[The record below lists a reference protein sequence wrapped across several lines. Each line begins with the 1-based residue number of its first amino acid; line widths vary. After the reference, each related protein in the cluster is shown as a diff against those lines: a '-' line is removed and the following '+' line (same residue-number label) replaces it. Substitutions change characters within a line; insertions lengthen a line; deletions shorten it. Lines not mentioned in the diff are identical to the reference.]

1 MSSSLLIVSLQ
12 GRAVGSMDATVVL
25 RQPPVPAFYLIPTE
39 ICSIHQIC
47 QGFFFG
53 REWKDFK
60 GCTNKL

>member
-47 QGFFFG
+47 QGFFFWERVEG
-53 REWKDFK
+53 FQGMHK
-60 GCTNKL
+60 